1 MTTLFFC
8 YITIQN
14 TGDCQVTRIAKLVT
28 GTGNRPTNAGNPC
41 LMAQATQVLL
51 ATFAL
56 LDILSQNPAARAPL
70 LKAEFSINYPFTLY
84 A

>member
-1 MTTLFFC
+1 MKNPHSNATA
-8 YITIQN
+8 
-14 TGDCQVTRIAKLVT
+14 RIAKLVT

-70 LKAEFSINYPFTLY
+70 LKAEFSGDAANLLI
-84 A
+84 